1 MADVTKN
8 GIIVNPSSGSGDTT
22 LKVKAQ
28 VANRGNR
35 VVQKAT
41 FTVSAPGAENKQ
53 FVANHVPANEFVNFD
68 NGSSMS
74 VSKSGGTITIT
85 GTSNSTKLTFT
96 KGSGDIVTADI
107 SSITYQAAGEN
118 TVNGVAIEGD
128 PGATAKYAFT
138 LTLQGIENDTV
149 EARSQ
154 QITVVGGGG
163 AEITATITLNQ
174 TAGDPTL
181 EVTPTTI
188 DVPQN
193 GSEVS
198 VQVTTNTTFT
208 VA

>member
-74 VSKSGGTITIT
+74 VGKSGGTITIT

-138 LTLQGIENDTV
+138 LTLQGTENDTV

>member
-74 VSKSGGTITIT
+74 VGKSGGTITIT

-138 LTLQGIENDTV
+138 LTLQGTENDTV

-188 DVPQN
+188 DVPQD

>member
-53 FVANHVPANEFVNFD
+53 FVANHVPANEFVNFG

-138 LTLQGIENDTV
+138 LTLQGTENDTV

-188 DVPQN
+188 DVPQD

-198 VQVTTNTTFT
+198 VQVTTNTTFM

>member
-68 NGSSMS
+68 NGFSMS

-138 LTLQGIENDTV
+138 LTLQGTENDTV

-188 DVPQN
+188 DVPQD